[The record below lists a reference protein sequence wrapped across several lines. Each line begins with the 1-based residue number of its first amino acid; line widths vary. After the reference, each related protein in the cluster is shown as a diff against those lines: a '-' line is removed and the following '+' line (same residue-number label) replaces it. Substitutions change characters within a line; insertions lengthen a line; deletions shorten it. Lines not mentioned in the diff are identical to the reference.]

1 MRFDPYTGS
10 ADRYYQD
17 VRALSSHLRGGPLD
31 ASLSDLVEIR
41 VSQITGCAFC
51 LNLHAGI
58 ARGRNAAQAKLDTVA
73 GWRDSSNFT
82 TKERSA
88 LELAEA
94 MTRIGDGARVD
105 DEVWSAARAAFTD
118 GELNALLYLIALIN
132 VWNRINIA
140 VQLPDDY
147 VLPGDSKRPI

>member
-1 MRFDPYTGS
+1 MRFDPYTGP
-10 ADRYYQD
+10 AARYYQD
-17 VRALSSHLRGGPLD
+17 VRALSGHLQGGPLD

-51 LNLHAGI
+51 LKLHAGI
-58 ARGRNAAQAKLDTVA
+58 ARSRGVSQVKLDTLA
-73 GWRDSSNFT
+73 GWRESSEFT
-82 TKERSA
+82 TRERSA

-94 MTRIGDGARVD
+94 MTRIGDGARVE
-105 DEVWSAARAAFTD
+105 DEAWSVARGAFTD
-118 GELNALLYLIALIN
+118 AELSALIYLISLIN

-147 VLPGDSKRPI
+147 VLPGD